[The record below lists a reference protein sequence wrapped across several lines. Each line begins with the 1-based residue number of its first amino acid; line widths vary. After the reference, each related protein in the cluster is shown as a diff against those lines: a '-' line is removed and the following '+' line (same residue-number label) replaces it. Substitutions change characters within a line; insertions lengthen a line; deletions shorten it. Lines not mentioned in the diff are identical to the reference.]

1 MSFKTHMQDAL
12 DASAPVHHRCS
23 HVRSC
28 ALKLAQLR
36 RVSRSEMISE
46 IKNITGIDV
55 IRNDLNDGEIGA
67 ALEAI
72 VAMREAELDADAK
85 LGREK

>member
-1 MSFKTHMQDAL
+1 MRDAL
-12 DASAPVHHRCS
+12 DTSAPVHQRCN

-28 ALKLAQLR
+28 ALRLAQLR
-36 RVSRSEMISE
+36 RVSCSEMISE

-85 LGREK
+85 LDREK

>member
-1 MSFKTHMQDAL
+1 M
-12 DASAPVHHRCS
+12 
-23 HVRSC
+23 
-28 ALKLAQLR
+28 R

-72 VAMREAELDADAK
+72 VAMREAELDADVK
-85 LGREK
+85 LDREK